1 MQPHSRKA
9 QQCPNI
15 VYSLSLRPSPRFII
29 SSSQNRNVYWGE
41 GAFFLVIHG
50 TSEGTFQQ
58 SLLFVFGGAR
68 EHCFGPRFTNSPHR
82 KVSLAKV
89 LVGGQRPATGGSGR
103 LWNIP
108 KVCMLGWLI
117 CSSGR
122 RKSARFV
129 ELIFRS
135 SPVAT
140 ASNKWN
146 ERSWLWKKSHSAA
159 NSSFR
164 FKLNYK
170 PLSAGFVPKAQH

>member
-1 MQPHSRKA
+1 MQLHSRKA

-15 VYSLSLRPSPRFII
+15 VYSLSPTVTAIHHQLQPESERLL
-29 SSSQNRNVYWGE
+29 GE

-50 TSEGTFQQ
+50 TSDGTFQQ

-108 KVCMLGWLI
+108 KVCVLGWLI